1 LVACDETKDFLLTL
15 LDIIEDIGP
24 SGVQK
29 LCLEGGSECSIENGK
44 FKEQLNKARDAIKK
58 MECRHGT

>member
-1 LVACDETKDFLLTL
+1 MAACDETKDFLLTL

-44 FKEQLNKARDAIKK
+44 FKDQLSKAREVIGK
-58 MECRHGT
+58 MECQRGR